1 MELLPSAH
9 SSFQY
14 QNFANVSKKLLKNR
28 NKIFPVARYLTCKVD
43 LVSKFFSMAISRNSF
58 LLLSGSRPLQT
69 YFYYILVNMRFS
81 AKFQPKI
88 RLSCKKAQSFML
100 VDNSFFD
107 FFSLRSKFASERFSK
122 LAQNIF
128 QKDKVNVTQNIIA
141 FNNWSC

>member
-43 LVSKFFSMAISRNSF
+43 LVSKFLSMAISRNSF

-69 YFYYILVNMRFS
+69 YFYYILVTMRFS

-107 FFSLRSKFASERFSK
+107 FFHWGPNSPAKDF
-122 LAQNIF
+122 QNWPKIF
-128 QKDKVNVTQNIIA
+128 FRKIR
-141 FNNWSC
+141 